1 MYTKWKL
8 KKPQLII
15 SITGRRKN
23 FIISSQM
30 KKAFQRGLIE
40 STKNI
45 DSWILTKGANVGVS
59 KIVGEAI
66 SEKINNKKT
75 KLIGVLNWNTVAFR
89 DDIEVIKF

>member
-1 MYTKWKL
+1 
-8 KKPQLII
+8 
-15 SITGRRKN
+15 
-23 FIISSQM
+23 M

-45 DSWILTKGANVGVS
+45 DSWILTNGANVGVS

-89 DDIEVIKF
+89 DDIEVI